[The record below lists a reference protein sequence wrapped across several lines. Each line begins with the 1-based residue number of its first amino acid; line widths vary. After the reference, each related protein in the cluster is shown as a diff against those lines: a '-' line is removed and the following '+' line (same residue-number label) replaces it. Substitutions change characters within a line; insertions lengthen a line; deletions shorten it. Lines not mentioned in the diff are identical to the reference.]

1 MQSCIAFLHWVFS
14 TPQAINFYTMKYIRK
29 HFDSINLVTGF
40 SPLLADHDEQ
50 VTVLVLGTAPSVKS
64 LQLQQY
70 YAHPQNT
77 FWWIM
82 GQLFEFD
89 HQLAYD
95 QRHKLLNENGVVVWD
110 VLQSCEREGSLD
122 SSIQF
127 ESEVANDIPKLL
139 RQFGGIKKIICNGGM
154 AFKLLK
160 RHYPELFEQGFEI
173 LQMPSTSPANARM
186 SKQEKLAKWAKLKLP
201 NKGKH
206 LEH

>member
-1 MQSCIAFLHWVFS
+1 MIKFLILLK
-14 TPQAINFYTMKYIRK
+14 AINFYTMRHTRKY
-29 HFDSINLVTGF
+29 FDSANLVTGF

-50 VTVLVLGTAPSVKS
+50 VTALVLGTAPSVKS

-89 HQLAYD
+89 HQLTYD
-95 QRHKLLNENGVVVWD
+95 QRHKLLNDNGVVVWD

-127 ESEVANDIPKLL
+127 ESEVANDIPKFLS
-139 RQFGGIKKIICNGGM
+139 QYCGIKKIICNGGM

-160 RHYPELFEQGFEI
+160 RHHPQLFEQDFEI

-186 SKQEKLAKWAKLKLP
+186 SKQEKLAKWAELKFP
-201 NKGKH
+201 NKGKD